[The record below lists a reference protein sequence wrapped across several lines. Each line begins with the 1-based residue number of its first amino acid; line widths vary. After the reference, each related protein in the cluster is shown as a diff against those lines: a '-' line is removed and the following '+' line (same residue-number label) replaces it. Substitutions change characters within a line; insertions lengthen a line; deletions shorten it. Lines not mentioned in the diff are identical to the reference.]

1 MRRRIGAAPLRALF
15 ELLAG
20 PVAWPR
26 TPGVMFG
33 RYRTVAFDGC
43 RSLKVP
49 DSPRNRAWLGK
60 LNASLGE
67 TGYPVIQLMTLV
79 ETGTRALIGAA
90 FGTPADGETTWA
102 RKLLG
107 RLDETMLVLMDRGFD
122 AGEFLREVAA
132 TRAQFL
138 VRLTSTRRPP
148 VLRRFPDGSVL
159 SVIGGVQVR
168 IITASVTVTC
178 HDGTSYGA
186 SYRLATTLL
195 DCRAYPADALI
206 RLYHE
211 RWEHEIAY
219 LALRHTLLHGR
230 VLRSQDPAGLQQE
243 MRALL
248 ALYQALRIAITDAV
262 ATVPGTDPDR
272 ASYQIAAETAAD
284 LVTSASNIISGT
296 PGLAGGI
303 GRAVLANLH
312 GPRRP
317 RVCARKVK
325 SPLSRWNKHPP
336 GKPRKNLRVTKIT
349 ATINRDHQ
357 QKKDRCGVARRPRAA
372 STSHSASVD
381 AAERPGRTSQLQS
394 RTKIRQSRRRDTAA
408 SSSFVLALRSDG
420 RNRCGRSSLDPGPRG
435 GTKPAAARKASTIG
449 RPRRSQA
456 GHRGSPSCPLDKRF
470 PHGWLICAR
479 RSPDARARRA
489 AKIRRSGAMGR
500 AIDPRSIDAP

>member
-1 MRRRIGAAPLRALF
+1 MRFQSAIGSAVTTITRTITVAAGVFAPGHLGELTQIVPFELADGVLAEAGVVQRRLRVLPSRVGLYFVLAMGLFPAAGYRGVWAKLTAGLDAVSPDVKALRDVRRRIGAAPLRALF

-357 QKKDRCGVARRPRAA
+357 QKNETR
-372 STSHSASVD
+372 H
-381 AAERPGRTSQLQS
+381 
-394 RTKIRQSRRRDTAA
+394 RQCLT
-408 SSSFVLALRSDG
+408 LA
-420 RNRCGRSSLDPGPRG
+420 PGP
-435 GTKPAAARKASTIG
+435 
-449 RPRRSQA
+449 
-456 GHRGSPSCPLDKRF
+456 
-470 PHGWLICAR
+470 
-479 RSPDARARRA
+479 
-489 AKIRRSGAMGR
+489 
-500 AIDPRSIDAP
+500 